1 MDDLLKI
8 ITNLCLNFHQN
19 GSTCIDFLDAN
30 QMAFLELIQ
39 LRQKPSKT
47 LQEVL
52 DTIVKNNDKPYYKDT
67 ELEFFHEFDNTNFQ
81 SIIDIVFDKI
91 NGRLENPN
99 NPFKSVLRAAQIFD
113 TNDWPADRHQLAGY
127 GIQQLQYLENHFQQF
142 LDHIGCD
149 RTRLEEEC
157 TS

>member
-1 MDDLLKI
+1 MRNYRVLQFMFFMDDLLKI

-19 GSTCIDFLDAN
+19 GSTSIDFLDAT

-81 SIIDIVFDKI
+81 SIIDTVFDKI

-99 NPFKSVLRAAQIFD
+99 NPFKSVLRAA
-113 TNDWPADRHQLAGY
+113 
-127 GIQQLQYLENHFQQF
+127 
-142 LDHIGCD
+142 
-149 RTRLEEEC
+149 
-157 TS
+157 

>member
-1 MDDLLKI
+1 MRNYRVLQFMFFMDDLLEI
-8 ITNLCLNFHQN
+8 ITNSCLNFHQN
-19 GSTCIDFLDAN
+19 GSTSIDFLDAI

-81 SIIDIVFDKI
+81 SIIDIVF
-91 NGRLENPN
+91 
-99 NPFKSVLRAAQIFD
+99 FTKSMEDLKTPITLSRQFCGQPRYL
-113 TNDWPADRHQLAGY
+113 TQMTG
-127 GIQQLQYLENHFQQF
+127 QQT
-142 LDHIGCD
+142 DI
-149 RTRLEEEC
+149 
-157 TS
+157 S